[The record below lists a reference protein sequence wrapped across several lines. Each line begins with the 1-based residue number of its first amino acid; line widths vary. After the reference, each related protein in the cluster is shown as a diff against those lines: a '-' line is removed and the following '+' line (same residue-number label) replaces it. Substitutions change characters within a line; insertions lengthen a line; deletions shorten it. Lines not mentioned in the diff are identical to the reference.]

1 MTSPFIVIGTG
12 ISALGA
18 IEALIEKGHKPL
30 VVDIG
35 LIPKITKIELESN
48 RIPCA
53 KSWKGSYQGYGL
65 VDNQKPFSIKSKRL
79 CSSHQYGGYSSLW
92 TGSCHPT
99 SKDDLKKILIHTHI

>member
-12 ISALGA
+12 ISELGA

-48 RIPCA
+48 RILA
-53 KSWKGSYQGYGL
+53 QNLGRDL
-65 VDNQKPFSIKSKRL
+65 IKAM
-79 CSSHQYGGYSSLW
+79 
-92 TGSCHPT
+92 
-99 SKDDLKKILIHTHI
+99 D